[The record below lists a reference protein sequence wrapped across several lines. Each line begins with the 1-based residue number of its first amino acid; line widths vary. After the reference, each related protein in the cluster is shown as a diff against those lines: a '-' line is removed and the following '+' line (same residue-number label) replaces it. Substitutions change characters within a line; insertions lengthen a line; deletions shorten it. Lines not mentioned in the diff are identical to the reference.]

1 MDLIQSLLRISNI
14 PDVTKIYGGHNTI
27 GLDVSL
33 LREVKNAAEE
43 LKEKDQV
50 RFGTGIHK
58 FKGFSVQF

>member
-1 MDLIQSLLRISNI
+1 MKSRFVL
-14 PDVTKIYGGHNTI
+14 
-27 GLDVSL
+27 
-33 LREVKNAAEE
+33 NAVEE